1 MNDSLI
7 KTGCIQIEM
16 ISLIKYI
23 PGYKCQN
30 TYIGINILSINI
42 LSINWIYLSLFLLH
56 RIIISLSFY

>member
-1 MNDSLI
+1 MNDSPI
-7 KTGCIQIEM
+7 KTGCIRIEL

-42 LSINWIYLSLFLLH
+42 LRINWIYLSLFLLYH
-56 RIIISLSFY
+56 IIISLPFY